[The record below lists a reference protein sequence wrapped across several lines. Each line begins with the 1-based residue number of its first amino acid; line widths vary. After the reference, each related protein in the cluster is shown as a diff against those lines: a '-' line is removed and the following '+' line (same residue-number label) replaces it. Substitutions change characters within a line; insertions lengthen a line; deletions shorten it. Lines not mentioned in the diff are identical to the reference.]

1 MMNNNKPQQQQKKK
15 KQCYFCA
22 NNNVHIDYKDV
33 KNLRRYLSSFAK
45 IVARKR
51 SGVCMKH
58 QRELSNAIKRA
69 RVMALIPFTQR

>member
-1 MMNNNKPQQQQKKK
+1 MNNKPQQQQKKK

-22 NNNVHIDYKDV
+22 NNTVLIDYKDV
-33 KNLRRYLSSFAK
+33 KTLRRYLSSFAK

-69 RVMALIPFTQR
+69 RVMALVPFTQR